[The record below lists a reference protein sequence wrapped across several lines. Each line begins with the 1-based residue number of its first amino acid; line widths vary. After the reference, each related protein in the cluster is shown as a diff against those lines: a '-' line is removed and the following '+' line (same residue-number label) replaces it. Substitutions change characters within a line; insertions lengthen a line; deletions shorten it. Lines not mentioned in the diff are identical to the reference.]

1 MLRVCG
7 LGKNMELVKLY
18 YVCEE
23 GEHVCGRH
31 WALLVRCWGLFS
43 SIIIIITITTTTTT
57 TTTTSPPV
65 ISNHNTRY
73 SL

>member
-57 TTTTSPPV
+57 TTSPPRNQQSQYKV
-65 ISNHNTRY
+65 FSIG
-73 SL
+73 